1 MTNAINSLREE
12 AKQLAAA
19 AEQTAKEYADAAADA
34 AEKAAIAAAED
45 LADEAYENAVREA
58 QEAADKALEL
68 AKEYA
73 DQVAL
78 AEAQKAKAEVLAEIQ
93 DDLRQTLEDAKAYT
107 DEELRELKDE
117 LMLEITQLSSRIE
130 GVVTEFNNKIG
141 DLENEFNDKLD
152 SLGASLGGEIDGLR
166 DSVYADLAGLHQQVY
181 EILTD
186 LNLLKSTVEEQGQQ
200 INDLIAFDALLDTR
214 LKALEG
220 YKATIE
226 DFIAS
231 TTEELNEINKT
242 LLLLDG
248 RLSNLESEN
257 AEQAEAIKNL
267 QKALEQTR
275 SEITEQIEKLQGQI
289 DAINNSIL
297 TIQGLIA
304 EINKEIALL
313 YGEIA
318 GLESDI
324 TSVSNSLE
332 AYKVEV
338 DNMLEIIQSEL
349 EAAIANGDQ
358 AVKEELIAKLN
369 EAIASLNESL
379 RDYFTTELAELE
391 TLFGQQISE
400 VWKELSRNYA
410 ELSGKIAD
418 IEQRI
423 ADLQKAILEYIN
435 ESLVVLREEITEQ
448 FSDLLSD
455 LEGKIGNRLTSISL
469 IPETYVNGVPSIM
482 IPVMQY
488 NEWIAGNVAEV
499 YTKDIQNTYYSAI
512 DTVIV
517 RYHLSPDHIDMNGI
531 DGISYLFESAEIVKG
546 YMDDPQWFTIDENKA
561 RINDRNEL
569 EVPLKRDYVAI
580 GQGERY
586 DLHTTDAT
594 EIVTAA
600 LKVGIAEELF
610 MEGETDACVTSEYS
624 AIYDDVFGIHITP
637 LFDLAQDI
645 DGFACVNGNHKKFST
660 TFAAAQ
666 GAEVSQQVLY
676 NGQLDLLSMVTSCI
690 ARQTGNG
697 VKEISKES
705 LRDYGY
711 AFRFELPAE
720 FHKGTEET
728 NEQDFIYFVDNNK
741 TVVASKLP
749 DGTQNNKA
757 AVGRTPIVRAM
768 LMDTVNNHII
778 DVQWFKLE
786 WVNEIMPAEEI
797 DLGTI
802 KEFDYLLNC
811 NDFEGQVTWQEFNN
825 LVIGKIGESGITHED
840 FGYYYV
846 NNNSLSYEIELDE
859 TAENFNNAIGTITI
873 NWPAAEVPQTTTI
886 LKWHLT
892 VAEIGNVIDEL
903 LADEDGMIS
912 KTVIVTVNPQ
922 PDRVAPI
929 LKFRFK
935 VNVSVEDLPEI
946 FGYNNPRWEDAGHT
960 SAKINPI
967 AFKDASPESGDY
979 DFPECVYYADIFDL
993 FTSDENGNIVTNLY
1007 MSEDQIA
1014 KYEASNAFDCRRWD
1028 MQFSAVQANA
1038 PEGYTYVPEFAYNDP
1053 TALYAPDESE
1063 EGYGLITT
1071 AGLDFPWITMTQQ
1084 WTQHGQDNW
1093 YRTEAGEIIEA
1104 YFIQTA
1110 IGTPYDESLIAL
1122 ANDEDASV
1130 AIDIWARINQFNVVK
1145 VKTFDISFV
1154 NPLTIAAPKTNAS
1167 ITDEYNVTQTVAL
1180 DSYLGQVTDF
1190 AGERVDNDE
1199 DAAEYYGLEYTWGD
1213 LSTVR
1218 INMRYDGNDIIV
1230 DSSLDPADPEDY
1242 AKMLTLEEA
1251 KLNYA
1256 TLEEDGG
1263 KTTFTYT
1270 RTNAQLSLKEP
1281 AVIYIPVSYTH
1292 FWGEAQFY
1300 LPIQV
1305 KVGKL

>member
-1 MTNAINSLREE
+1 MLIATLGATLTFFGCQKDYTDDINKVREDLTAALEEQNQALTNEINSLREE
-12 AKQLAAA
+12 ARQYAEDAQAAAEAYADAAA
-19 AEQTAKEYADAAADA
+19 AAAKAEAIEEAERLAQEALDAAKEYADDAAAKAAAD
-34 AEKAAIAAAED
+34 
-45 LADEAYENAVREA
+45 
-58 QEAADKALEL
+58 
-68 AKEYA
+68 
-73 DQVAL
+73 
-78 AEAQKAKAEVLAEIQ
+78 AKAEVLKEIQEDLEQTLADAKSYTDAEIKA
-93 DDLRQTLEDAKAYT
+93 LKAELEQKIQ
-107 DEELRELKDE
+107 E
-117 LMLEITQLSSRIE
+117 LSSRIE
-130 GVVTEFNNKIG
+130 GVAE
-141 DLENEFNDKLD
+141 E
-152 SLGASLGGEIDGLR
+152 
-166 DSVYADLAGLHQQVY
+166 
-181 EILTD
+181 
-186 LNLLKSTVEEQGQQ
+186 LNTLKGTVEKQGDQ
-200 INDLIAFDALLDTR
+200 INDLIAMDAKLDAR
-214 LKALEG
+214 LKALED
-220 YKATIE
+220 YKATVE
-226 DFIAS
+226 DFIKS
-231 TTEELNEINKT
+231 TTEELKDLSDKLAALDTKHDEDIAKLREEIDGYVAELQEQIDTINNTILEIQGTIVEIQGQIKDLYTQVANTNLELEGLATYILMYEEQMKET
-242 LLLLDG
+242 LA
-248 RLSNLESEN
+248 NLESE
-257 AEQAEAIKNL
+257 L
-267 QKALEQTR
+267 R
-275 SEITEQIEKLQGQI
+275 
-289 DAINNSIL
+289 
-297 TIQGLIA
+297 
-304 EINKEIALL
+304 
-313 YGEIA
+313 
-318 GLESDI
+318 
-324 TSVSNSLE
+324 
-332 AYKVEV
+332 
-338 DNMLEIIQSEL
+338 
-349 EAAIANGDQ
+349 AAIEAGDN
-358 AVKEELIAKLN
+358 AVKEELISKLN
-369 EAIASLNESL
+369 AAIDGLRAELKEYFNTELSELENQFNESM
-379 RDYFTTELAELE
+379 E
-391 TLFGQQISE
+391 E
-400 VWKELSRNYA
+400 VK
-410 ELSGKIAD
+410 
-418 IEQRI
+418 
-423 ADLQKAILEYIN
+423 ADLQAKYDELKGEISALNEKVDRIEAEIYEYIN
-435 ESLVVLREEITEQ
+435 SALVGLEE
-448 FSDLLSD
+448 
-455 LEGKIGNRLTSISL
+455 KIGDRLTSISL

-586 DLHTTDAT
+586 DLHTIDAT

-645 DGFACVNGNHKKFST
+645 DGFACVNGNHKRFST

-811 NDFEGQVTWQEFNN
+811 NGFEGQVTWQEFNN
-825 LVIGKIGESGITHED
+825 LVIGKIGESGMTHED

-846 NNNSLSYEIELDE
+846 NSNSLSYEIELDE

-892 VAEIGNVIDEL
+892 VAEIGNIIDEL
-903 LADEDGMIS
+903 LADEDGTIS

-979 DFPECVYYADIFDL
+979 DFTECVYYADIFDL

-1093 YRTEAGEIIEA
+1093 YRTEAGEVIEA

-1110 IGTPYDESLIAL
+1110 QGTPYDESLIAL